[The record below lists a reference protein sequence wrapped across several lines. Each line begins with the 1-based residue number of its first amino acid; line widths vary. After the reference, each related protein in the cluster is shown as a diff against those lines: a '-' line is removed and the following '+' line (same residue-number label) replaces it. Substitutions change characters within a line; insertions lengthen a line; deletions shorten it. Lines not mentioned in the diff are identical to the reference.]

1 MFRPGGKRAGA
12 IGVAAASLLAVSCI
26 NFAPPVT
33 SQASTVEAARTQTAV
48 FADVTGDGADELLVA
63 ATLPQAADA
72 VVRMAPCGGGCLER
86 RDQVAPADDVLDLA
100 PADFDGDGVT
110 DVAVVTGTDL
120 RVYFGGAATAGRP
133 EGLVDDD
140 FVVVAQPTFQPWSG
154 AVADDFDGDGDA
166 DIAVSASQLYE
177 FVAGDGSGGFAAPV
191 TVQILPARGSVGGL
205 GSGDVD
211 GDGTPE
217 VLLVQ
222 GGLGLSNIFGQ
233 VLAFRNG
240 TTSIASYV
248 EEGTLFSGVTAADVD
263 GDGLDDVAVERFIPP
278 VGIDFGDVRL
288 LRSTGTG
295 FTGFGQGG
303 ALTTLPSRPVGM
315 HLGDLDGDSKVDF
328 VASDGTRLSWWHGV
342 GNGSFAVRVDRA
354 VSPAPGG
361 LVFADV
367 AAGGRPD
374 LVVTHSAAPFAAV
387 SYLTNASQLPDD

>member
-1 MFRPGGKRAGA
+1 MNTRWGRRVGLMAA
-12 IGVAAASLLAVSCI
+12 AAASLLAVSCI

-33 SQASTVEAARTQTAV
+33 SQASTVEAARTRTSA
-48 FADVTGDGADELLVA
+48 FADVTGDGAQELLVA
-63 ATLPQAADA
+63 VTLPDAADA

-86 RDQVAPADDVLDLA
+86 REQVAPGDDVLNLA

-140 FVVVAQPTFQPWSG
+140 FVVAAEPTLQPWS
-154 AVADDFDGDGDA
+154 AAIADDFDGDGDA
-166 DIAVSASQLYE
+166 DIAVSGSQVYE
-177 FVAGDGSGGFAAPV
+177 FVAGDGAGGFAAPV
-191 TVQILPARGSVGGL
+191 TVQILPARGSIGGL

-211 GDGTPE
+211 GDGIPE
-217 VLLVQ
+217 VVLVQ

-233 VLAFRNG
+233 VLAYRNG
-240 TTSIASYV
+240 VTVIADFV
-248 EEGTLFSGVTAADVD
+248 EQGTLYSGVTTADVD

-303 ALTTLPSRPVGM
+303 ALTTLPSRPVSM
-315 HLGDLDGDSKVDF
+315 HLGDMDGDSKVDF
-328 VASDGTRLSWWHGV
+328 VASDGSQLSWWHGV
-342 GNGSFAVRVDRA
+342 ANGNFAPRVDRA
-354 VSPAPGG
+354 VNPAPGG

-374 LVVTHSAAPFAAV
+374 LVVTHTAAPFAAV

>member
-1 MFRPGGKRAGA
+1 MRTSGGKRAGA
-12 IGVAAASLLAVSCI
+12 IGVAAGSLLAVSCI
-26 NFAPPVT
+26 NFEPAVP
-33 SQASTVEAARTQTAV
+33 SRASTVEAARTRDAA
-48 FADVTGDGADELLVA
+48 FADVTGDGADELIVA
-63 ATLPQAADA
+63 VTLPEADA

-86 RDQVAPADDVLDLA
+86 REQVAPGDDVLDLA

-120 RVYFGGAATAGRP
+120 RVYFGGAAAAGRP

-140 FVVVAQPTFQPWSG
+140 VVVAAQPTLQPWSG
-154 AVADDFDGDGDA
+154 VIADDFDGDGDA
-166 DIAVSASQLYE
+166 DIAVSSSQLYE
-177 FVAGDGSGGFAAPV
+177 FVAGDGDGGFAAPV

-205 GSGDVD
+205 GAGDVD
-211 GDGTPE
+211 GDGVPE

-233 VLAFRNG
+233 VLAFRDG
-240 TTSIASYV
+240 VTSIASYV

-263 GDGLDDVAVERFIPP
+263 GDGLDDVAVERYIPP

-303 ALTTLPSRPVGM
+303 AVTTLPSRPVDM
-315 HLGDLDGDSKVDF
+315 HLGDIDGDGRVDF
-328 VASDGTRLSWWHGV
+328 LASDGTRLSWWHGV
-342 GNGSFAVRVDRA
+342 GNGNFALRVDRA
-354 VSPAPGG
+354 AGPSPGG

-367 AAGGRPD
+367 EAGGRPD
-374 LVVTHSAAPFAAV
+374 LVATHPTQPFAPV
-387 SYLTNASQLPDD
+387 SYLTNASQLPAS